1 MLTSYENCWALRHKI
16 QDLIENGT
24 TAGLLDIRSMSDGK
38 WNHRSIPS
46 IFSNHWHQSITLLCS
61 WTLLSCGEEFPV
73 DLSQLINLPGT
84 LVQVLLVKRSTPLFT
99 PINYSPSDPFI
110 IYVFAHASPH
120 SLAQNMAWLTISHDP
135 HPVVKPVLIIGGSE
149 AKQAS
154 KIGGVARI
162 GPVYQPKD
170 LADAEER
177 K

>member
-1 MLTSYENCWALRHKI
+1 M
-16 QDLIENGT
+16 ENGT
-24 TAGLLDIRSMSDGK
+24 IGVSPPFSQIIGTNPLHSYAAGPYYLVVIS
-38 WNHRSIPS
+38 
-46 IFSNHWHQSITLLCS
+46 T
-61 WTLLSCGEEFPV
+61 EEFPV

-120 SLAQNMAWLTISHDP
+120 SLAQNKAWLTISHDP